1 MLLPRVN
8 RPMPN
13 LVRIRLDRVFPSY
26 PFVSTVKILKE
37 GRQLHHDAFRH
48 RNENINAM
56 DRPLQVEHQDREDPL
71 EIRKQ
76 NPPAYST
83 S

>member
-37 GRQLHHDAFRH
+37 GRQLLHNALMH
-48 RNENINAM
+48 RNEYIIAM
-56 DRPLQVEHQDREDPL
+56 DRPL
-71 EIRKQ
+71 
-76 NPPAYST
+76 
-83 S
+83 